1 MTHSKT
7 LVLGV
12 GNTLLRDEG
21 AGIHALEL
29 MRARFHEHDCIEF
42 LDGGTLSFSLAAWI
56 ETCDNLLVF
65 DAVELKLS
73 PGAVQVFTNDEM
85 DHLLGFTKRSAH
97 EVGLIDLMDIARLS
111 EALPANRALIGVQ
124 PETFDW
130 DTSPSPA
137 VAASLEAMVTRA
149 AELIEQW
156 SSATLRQN
164 TAYQS
169 STDTRDTDSNRKT
182 VESIKR
188 GSTGFV

>member
-1 MTHSKT
+1 MAQSNT

-12 GNTLLRDEG
+12 GNTLLCDEG

-29 MRARFHEHDCIEF
+29 MRARFHEHESIEF

-65 DAVELKLS
+65 DAAELHMA
-73 PGAVQVFTNDEM
+73 PGAVQLMINAEM
-85 DHLLGFTKRSAH
+85 DHFLGFTKRSAH

-124 PETFDW
+124 PESFDW

-137 VAASLEAMVTRA
+137 VAASLDDMVTRA

-156 SSATLRQN
+156 SPGLLKPDA
-164 TAYQS
+164 AYIKRVS
-169 STDTRDTDSNRKT
+169 SHETDSNRKT
-182 VESIKR
+182 VEGSKR
-188 GSTGFV
+188 GSTSLV